1 MKYLSNTVLFGA
13 LAAVLALAAC
23 GGAEP
28 AVETQGEAAALP
40 EDAPPN
46 PEAVAA
52 AEALISQ
59 LAEREVSLVPTQ
71 RGVVTIEYTQ
81 PTRRRS
87 RDFVRTTMRIRNQ
100 SPNAIAGFQIS
111 EVWYDADGNIVTG
124 AQVRYREPIMPQQ
137 VIDVELEVPRD
148 ADMERSNTEFAH
160 AGGDVRQSLVPELP
174 DPEVEEEEEEEGDES
189 AA

>member
-1 MKYLSNTVLFGA
+1 
-13 LAAVLALAAC
+13 
-23 GGAEP
+23 
-28 AVETQGEAAALP
+28 
-40 EDAPPN
+40 
-46 PEAVAA
+46 
-52 AEALISQ
+52 
-59 LAEREVSLVPTQ
+59 
-71 RGVVTIEYTQ
+71 
-81 PTRRRS
+81 
-87 RDFVRTTMRIRNQ
+87 MRIRNQ